1 MTFGSFSDLFC
12 RRLSELCD
20 RERLSFRRLSEE
32 LGHSHSYWDDRYNHP
47 SRIYVKD
54 LIELCTYF
62 HVPISYF
69 LDDEQVE
76 RNTYLEE
83 FKQLTSRLDPSE
95 TEMALHLIAHYIE
108 RKELNESSQ
117 GRAEGPKTG
126 ERSAVRSEEDAFS
139 GR

>member
-20 RERLSFRRLSEE
+20 REGLSFRRLSEE

-54 LIELCTYF
+54 LVELCEFF
-62 HVPISYF
+62 HVPVSYF
-69 LDDEQVE
+69 LDDEHAD

-83 FKQLTSRLDPSE
+83 FKLLTSQLTSAE
-95 TEMALHLIAHYIE
+95 AEMILHLVSLYIE
-108 RKELNESSQ
+108 HKQLSDPRQ
-117 GRAEGPKTG
+117 GKTEGPKAG
-126 ERSAVRSEEDAFS
+126 E
-139 GR
+139 